1 MHIVIAA
8 WMFVTFTMALTLSS
22 AGAGIAF
29 FALVGLGP
37 VALLVLLAAKRRRA
51 RGAGRSMPEGDMHRG
66 DDGDAKSDQ

>member
-37 VALLVLLAAKRRRA
+37 V
-51 RGAGRSMPEGDMHRG
+51 GA
-66 DDGDAKSDQ
+66 